1 MRRIIYLIHRWTGIC
16 MCALMALWFV
26 SGVVMLFVGYPKLT
40 PTERLAALP
49 PLPLPLSAGAGC
61 CVAPARALALSAA
74 PAAVQTLTLTSI
86 GSRQQYVLLEGDGR
100 YTTVDAVSGAR
111 TYGADP
117 AGRFGAAGA
126 SGPPGASAASAAS
139 GPPGVFVPPAAL
151 AAAAMF
157 KPGAGAH
164 YAGLIA
170 EDRWTHSRALN
181 PHRPLHVVD
190 LDDDASTRVY
200 VSSATGQVV
209 LDAPRAERYWNF
221 VGAWLHWLY
230 MIRQQHTDPL
240 WTWTL
245 IGLSAVGVLSAVTG
259 LVNGVWRWRFVGR
272 YKSGQRTPYRE
283 RYMRWHHLL
292 GLAFGAVLCT
302 WVFSGLMS
310 MNPLNIFS
318 ARGAHPD
325 MLAMQGG
332 SPASLRL
339 PQTVGQVLARLRAG
353 SFAPRELEWRVF
365 DGVPFILARDGA
377 NDTRIVIAGPA
388 ADGLRVLPVWPRAAL
403 ERAATRLLP
412 DKVASFEMLSR
423 HDAQYYAREDASMYG
438 GNERRLPAL
447 RAVFA
452 DREQNWVYLDPR
464 TGQVALAV
472 DRTQRLGRW
481 LFNFL
486 HSWDLPVLLTP
497 AWPREAVLIALSIGG
512 LLLSATAM
520 VIGLRRLRPGN
531 RR

>member
-1 MRRIIYLIHRWTGIC
+1 MRRLIYLIHRWTGIG

-40 PTERLAALP
+40 PAERLAALP
-49 PLPLPLSAGAGC
+49 PLPLSPPLPQSLSLPAGAGC
-61 CVAPARALALSAA
+61 CVEPARAVALSAA

-86 GSRQQYVLLEGDGR
+86 GGRPQYLLLEGDGR

-111 TYGADP
+111 AYRADP
-117 AGRFGAAGA
+117 G
-126 SGPPGASAASAAS
+126 GPPGAA
-139 GPPGVFVPPAAL
+139 GTPAAL

-157 KPGAGAH
+157 KPGVGAH

-230 MIRQQHTDPL
+230 MVRQQHTDPL
-240 WTWTL
+240 WSWTL
-245 IGLSAVGVLSAVTG
+245 IGLSAVGVLSAATG

-272 YKSGQRTPYRE
+272 YRSGQRTPYRE
-283 RYMRWHHLL
+283 SYMRWHHLL
-292 GLAFGAVLCT
+292 GLTFGVVLCT

-310 MNPLNIFS
+310 MNPLGIFS
-318 ARGAHPD
+318 ARGARPNA
-325 MLAMQGG
+325 LAMQGG

-339 PQTVGQVLARLRAG
+339 PQTVAQVLTRLRAE
-353 SFAPRELEWRVF
+353 SFAPRELEWKVF
-365 DGVPFILARDGA
+365 DGVPFILARDGG
-377 NDTRIVIAGPA
+377 NDTRIVIAGQGR
-388 ADGLRVLPVWPRAAL
+388 DGMRVLPFWPRAAL

-412 DKVASFEMLSR
+412 DRVASFEMLSR

-438 GNERRLPAL
+438 GAERRLPAL

-452 DREQNWVYLDPR
+452 DREATWVYLDPGS
-464 TGQVALAV
+464 GQIALSV
-472 DRTQRLGRW
+472 DQTQRLGRW

-486 HSWDLPVLLTP
+486 HSWDLPVLLAP
-497 AWPREAVLIALSIGG
+497 AWPRDMALVALSIGG
-512 LLLSATAM
+512 FLLSATAM
-520 VIGLRRLRPGN
+520 VIALRRLRPLA